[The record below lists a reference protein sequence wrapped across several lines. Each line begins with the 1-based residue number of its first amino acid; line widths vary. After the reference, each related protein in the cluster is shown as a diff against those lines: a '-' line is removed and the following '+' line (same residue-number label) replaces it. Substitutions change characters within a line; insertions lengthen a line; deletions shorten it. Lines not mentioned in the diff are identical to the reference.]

1 MAKIVPHLWY
11 AKEAEE
17 AAKFYA
23 STFPE
28 SRVDRVSTI
37 GAETPSGP
45 AGSVKVIE
53 LTLMGQP
60 FMLLQAGPHADFND
74 AVSFLIPC
82 ADQAEID
89 RYWNA
94 IKENGGQP
102 QACGWIKDR
111 WGVRWQIN
119 YAGMG
124 KLMSGPQGKRVA
136 ETMLKMVK
144 LDVAALHEA
153 AKG

>member
-23 STFPE
+23 STFPG
-28 SRVDRVSTI
+28 SKVDRVSTV

-53 LTLMGQP
+53 LTLMGQA

-82 ADQAEID
+82 EDQAEID

-94 IKENGGQP
+94 ILETGGQA

-119 YAGMG
+119 YAKMG
-124 KLMSGPQGKRVA
+124 TLMSGPGGKRVA
-136 ETMLKMVK
+136 EAMMKMIK
-144 LDVAALHEA
+144 IDVAALHA
-153 AKG
+153 AAQT

>member
-23 STFPE
+23 STFPN
-28 SRVDRVSTI
+28 SKVDRVSTV

-53 LTLMGQP
+53 LTLMGQA

-82 ADQAEID
+82 DDQAEID
-89 RYWNA
+89 RLVTISSKGSFELNLPMQTND
-94 IKENGGQP
+94 ILLVRFDRTGGRERKSQ
-102 QACGWIKDR
+102 
-111 WGVRWQIN
+111 
-119 YAGMG
+119 
-124 KLMSGPQGKRVA
+124 
-136 ETMLKMVK
+136 
-144 LDVAALHEA
+144 
-153 AKG
+153 